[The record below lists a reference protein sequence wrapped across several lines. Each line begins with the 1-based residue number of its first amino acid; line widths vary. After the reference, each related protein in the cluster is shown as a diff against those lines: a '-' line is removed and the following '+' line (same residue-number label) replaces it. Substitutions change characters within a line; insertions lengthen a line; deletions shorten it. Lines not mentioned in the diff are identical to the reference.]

1 MCTTHERQGREPAQR
16 QDGAQQVPEDLLQ
29 LPQGKDI
36 HCPSVLLRGWRW
48 DAASPAH
55 VSVRMYRRI
64 PLTTSSVS
72 SLSNTMS

>member
-1 MCTTHERQGREPAQR
+1 MCTTHENQGREPARR
-16 QDGAQQVPEDLLQ
+16 QDGAQQAPQDLLQ
-29 LPQGKDI
+29 LCQGKDI
-36 HCPSVLLRGWRW
+36 RCPSALLGGWRW

-72 SLSNTMS
+72 SLSRTMS